1 METQQTIETFTS
13 SQSFFF
19 RYGDSNK
26 RTLSVGRSWKLRLL
40 TEMEAEIV
48 SAVETTRTVVRA
60 ETEKLSEH
68 LIRVDV

>member
-1 METQQTIETFTS
+1 
-13 SQSFFF
+13 
-19 RYGDSNK
+19 
-26 RTLSVGRSWKLRLL
+26 
-40 TEMEAEIV
+40 MEAEIV